1 MSAVVDPV
9 RSFLELER
17 RLEREPEGTQGE
29 IARGVYLM
37 TPRPRIVHGEV
48 QGNLFAA
55 LRLRFGWGEGIA
67 APEWLFVVEPEIRS
81 EENLSRLVPDLA
93 AWRRSTTGWPDLN
106 ATPATVVPEWVAEI
120 LSPTTERFDRREKM
134 GAWGAMGVGY
144 VWLVDVGAKRV
155 ETFANVRGSMVPGP
169 VLAAD
174 AELAA
179 EPFGALGVA
188 VARLFPG

>member
-9 RSFLELER
+9 RSFFELEK
-17 RLEREPEGTQGE
+17 RLEREPESVRAE

-37 TPRPRIVHGEV
+37 TPRPRVVHGGV

-55 LRLRFGWGEGIA
+55 LRVRFGWGEGIS
-67 APEWLFVVEPEIRS
+67 APEWLFVVEPEVRS

-106 ATPATVVPEWVAEI
+106 ATPVALVPEWVAEI

-134 GAWGAMGVGY
+134 GAWGVMGVGF
-144 VWLVDVGAKRV
+144 VWLVDVDGRRV
-155 ETFANVRGSMVPGP
+155 ETFANVRGTMVAGP
-169 VLAAD
+169 ILPAG

-179 EPFGALGVA
+179 EPFGALGLA

>member
-9 RSFLELER
+9 GGFFELEK
-17 RLEREPEGTQGE
+17 RLEREPESVRAE

-37 TPRPRIVHGEV
+37 TPRPRVVHGGV
-48 QGNLFAA
+48 QGNVFAA
-55 LRLRFGWGEGIA
+55 LRVRFGWGEGIA
-67 APEWLFVVEPEIRS
+67 APEWLFVVEPEVRS

-106 ATPATVVPEWVAEI
+106 ATPVALVPEWVAEI

-134 GAWGAMGVGY
+134 GAWGAMGVAY
-144 VWLVDVGAKRV
+144 AWLVDVDRRRV
-155 ETFANVRGSMVPGP
+155 ETFANVRGAMVAGT
-169 VLAAD
+169 VLEAD

-179 EPFGALGVA
+179 EPFGALGLA

>member
-1 MSAVVDPV
+1 MSAVADPV
-9 RSFLELER
+9 RSFHELEK
-17 RLEREPEGTQGE
+17 RLEREPASAQGE
-29 IARGVYLM
+29 IARGVYMM
-37 TPRPRIVHGEV
+37 TPRPRAAHGGA

-55 LRLRFGWGEGIA
+55 LRLRFGWGEGIV

-106 ATPATVVPEWVAEI
+106 ETPVSLAPEWVAEV

-134 GAWGAMGVGY
+134 GAWGAMGVGW
-144 VWLVDVGAKRV
+144 VWLVDVDGRQV
-155 ETFANVRGSMVPGP
+155 ETFGNVRGSMAPGP
-169 VLAAD
+169 ILAAD

-179 EPFGALGVA
+179 EPFGALGIA
-188 VARLFPG
+188 VVRLFPG